1 MRKILSLIV
10 VATML
15 VSVLAIQSNAAM
27 NIGFVPVLYADADT
41 ITIDGTVG
49 AAEWDETNSLNLKV
63 GDNMKGWSGDFDGEI
78 QFFYSWGDDGLYL
91 AAKVIDSTFMPAELD
106 ANTNDGWTVTE
117 SNRDR
122 FQLAFNPMG
131 LIYDSAQGLFFS
143 FIPVFNSADGE
154 TAETVATGKLTCY
167 KHNWVQNQ
175 DEQIAIVDATYQ
187 GAFVRTADGWDME
200 AILPWNVIASTER
213 VWDIVDMETEYA
225 FLADLNPKNEDRT
238 LAFTEAMIA
247 YVDVTSADG
256 SLTTARTSTSAEV
269 AADGNAW
276 NVDTYDIVLKF
287 FQKGEDPTAEGADK
301 VTYRTI
307 DDLKTLYPDAF
318 EEEEETEADD
328 NDATQAPDDE
338 EDDET
343 DAATDP
349 SSKAPATNG
358 NGNDKTDDDN
368 KGGMP
373 VWLIVVIAV
382 AVVAVVA
389 VVVVVIKKKK

>member
-91 AAKVIDSTFMPAELD
+91 AAKIIDSTFMPSELD
-106 ANTNDGWTVTE
+106 PNTDDGWTVTGR
-117 SNRDR
+117 RDH

-131 LIYDSAQGLFFS
+131 LIYDSAPGLFFS
-143 FIPVFNSADGE
+143 FIPVFSTADGE
-154 TAETVATGKLTCY
+154 TAETVAAGKVTCY
-167 KHNWVQNQ
+167 KHNWKTYEDDAVAV
-175 DEQIAIVDATYQ
+175 IDATYQ
-187 GAFVRTADGWDME
+187 GAFVRTADGWNME
-200 AILPWNVIASTER
+200 AVLPWNVIASTER
-213 VWDIVDMETEYA
+213 VWDIVDINTEYA

-247 YVDVTSADG
+247 YVDVISADG
-256 SLTTARTSTSAEV
+256 SLTTARTGPTAEI
-269 AADGNAW
+269 AADDGAW

-318 EEEEETEADD
+318 VEEEEETEGE
-328 NDATQAPDDE
+328 TQAPDDE

-358 NGNDKTDDDN
+358 NGNDKTDDN

>member
-1 MRKILSLIV
+1 MRKIISLIV

-15 VSVLAIQSNAAM
+15 VSILAIQSNAAM

-63 GDNMKGWSGDFDGEI
+63 GDNMKGWAGDFDGEI

-91 AAKVIDSTFMPAELD
+91 AAKVIDSTFNPAELD
-106 ANTNDGWTVTE
+106 ATSNDGWTIKE

-131 LIYDSAQGLFFS
+131 LIYDNAQGLFFS
-143 FIPVFNSADGE
+143 FIPVFSSANGESAD
-154 TAETVATGKLTCY
+154 TIAAGKLTCY
-167 KHNWVQNQ
+167 KHNWAQNQ
-175 DEQIAIVDATYQ
+175 DEQIAVVDASYQ

-200 AILPWNVIASTER
+200 AVLPWNVIASTER
-213 VWDIVDMETEYA
+213 TWDIVDMETDFP
-225 FLADLNPKNEDRT
+225 FLQDFNPKNEDRT

-247 YVDVTSADG
+247 YVDVTSTEG
-256 SLTTARTSTSAEV
+256 SGTLTTARTATSAEI
-269 AADGNAW
+269 AAKDIW
-276 NVDTYDIVLKF
+276 TVDVYDIVLKF

-307 DDLKTLYPDAF
+307 EDLKTLYPDAF
-318 EEEEETEADD
+318 EEEEDETD
-328 NDATQAPDDE
+328 NDATQAPE
-338 EDDET
+338 GEDDET
-343 DAATDP
+343 DAETDA
-349 SSKAPATNG
+349 SSKAPATNNNN
-358 NGNDKTDDDN
+358 NGGDKTNDDA

-373 VWLIVVIAV
+373 IWLIVVIVV
-382 AVVAVVA
+382 AVVAVAA

>member
-78 QFFYSWGDDGLYL
+78 QFFYSWGDEGLYL

-106 ANTNDGWTVTE
+106 ANSEDDWTVKDTTK
-117 SNRDR
+117 DR

-143 FIPVFNSADGE
+143 FIPVFSSADGE
-154 TAETVATGKLTCY
+154 TADTVAAGKVTCY
-167 KHNWVQNQ
+167 KHNWAQNT
-175 DEQIAIVDATYQ
+175 DEQIAVVEASYQ

-200 AILPWNVIASTER
+200 AVLPWNVIASTER
-213 VWDIVDMETEYA
+213 VWDIVDANTEYA
-225 FLADLNPKNEDRT
+225 FLQDFNPKNEDRT
-238 LAFTEAMIA
+238 LAFTEAIIA
-247 YVDVTSADG
+247 YVDVISADG
-256 SLTTARTSTSAEV
+256 SDNTARTAPTAEI
-269 AADGNAW
+269 AADAGAW

-307 DDLKTLYPDAF
+307 DDLKTLYPDVF
-318 EEEEETEADD
+318 VEEEEETEGE
-328 NDATQAPDDE
+328 TQAPDDE